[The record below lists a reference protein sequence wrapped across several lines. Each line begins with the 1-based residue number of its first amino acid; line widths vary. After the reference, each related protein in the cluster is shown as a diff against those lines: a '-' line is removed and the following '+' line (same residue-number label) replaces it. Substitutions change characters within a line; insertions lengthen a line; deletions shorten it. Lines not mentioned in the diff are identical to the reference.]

1 MKRSY
6 AKFIVIALI
15 GVFIILFFAYDLK
28 QYLTLGYFKS
38 QQQAVEAYYSAHTQA
53 AIAIYMLIYIAVTA
67 LSLPGATVMN
77 LAGGAVFGFMVT
89 TIIASFSGTIGATLA
104 FSASRFLFKDYIQN
118 HFGDKLTAINQ
129 GIEKQGA
136 FYLFTLRLLPIFPSF
151 MVNLLMGV
159 SPIRTGVFYLVS
171 QIGTLP
177 ATMIYINAGTQL
189 AKITSVQGIFSS
201 GLMFSLLLLSVFPLI
216 ASKTV
221 RIIKARKADMI

>member
-1 MKRSY
+1 MKCSY
-6 AKFIVIALI
+6 AKFIVISII

-38 QQQAVEAYYSAHTQA
+38 QQQAVEAYYSAHPA
-53 AIAIYMLIYIAVTA
+53 EAIAIYMLIYIAVTA

-77 LAGGAVFGFMVT
+77 LAGGAIFGFMVT
-89 TIIASFSGTIGATLA
+89 TIIASFASTIGATLA
-104 FSASRFLFKDYIQN
+104 FSASRFLLKDYIQDN
-118 HFGDKLTAINQ
+118 FGDKLTAINQ

-136 FYLFTLRLLPIFPSF
+136 FYLFTLRLFPIFPSF

-159 SPIRTGVFYLVS
+159 SPIRTDIFYLVS

-189 AKITSVQGIFSS
+189 AKITSVQGIFSP
-201 GLMFSLLLLSVFPLI
+201 GLMFSLMLLCVFPLI
-216 ASKTV
+216 ANKTV
-221 RIIKARKADMI
+221 RIIKARKADTI